1 MEGVG
6 YPICESSRS
15 QMLIMLMLSWEMCLL
30 CQQLS
35 WFIVSLQLNFSLFS
49 VDHDLSLSHS
59 KEPFG
64 ILLVIPWNDS
74 DYRLFKYYWQKFE
87 KNINVKKEE

>member
-64 ILLVIPWNDS
+64 ILLVITVITDFLSIIGRNL
-74 DYRLFKYYWQKFE
+74 RKTLM
-87 KNINVKKEE
+87 